1 VRGLPSKKASSAKV
15 NILDLVPKKTMKW
28 KRGDKV
34 SIVVPRARNIL
45 GKHFIDALGLKATY
59 KIKLDEYGS
68 AVWKLCDGKRTVVQI
83 GDELEKRFGKK
94 VEPLYERLAVFI
106 GVLKRE
112 GLIDFV

>member
-1 VRGLPSKKASSAKV
+1 MPSKKAPSAKA

-34 SIVVPRARNIL
+34 SIVVPRARNII
-45 GKHFIDALGLKATY
+45 GKHFIDALGMKQTY
-59 KIKLDEYGS
+59 RIKLDEYGS

-83 GDELEKRFGKK
+83 GDELQKKYGKS
-94 VEPLYERLAVFI
+94 VEPLYERLAIFI

-112 GLIDFV
+112 GLIVFV

>member
-1 VRGLPSKKASSAKV
+1 MPSKKVSSSKA

-34 SIVVPRARNIL
+34 SIIVPRARNII
-45 GKHFIDALGLKATY
+45 GKHFLDALGLKKTY
-59 KIKLDEYGS
+59 KINLDEYGS
-68 AVWKLCDGKRTVVQI
+68 AVWKLCDGKRTVQDI
-83 GDELEKRFGKK
+83 GDELEKKYGKT